1 MKMQIEDLMDL
12 YVGEDAAELGDRLP
26 PLPGPGKGRR
36 KPVVPMKKR
45 SHVRRTVGIAA
56 SILIVLG
63 IAGALMLGFGNGKR
77 DSNTLAPGENPPAV
91 SAWGTIPSAAPETE
105 ESTEQEAVQ
114 STEEAQPDDNAADF
128 RLIEGASSDYAYCC
142 QGNLLFDGTQYY
154 TLRDGKIVPTEVQTI
169 HIDFYAYGNWN
180 LYIDYI
186 IDQDGEIALRD
197 RSVNEEM
204 FYVERI
210 SGSSDT
216 LRIMLRRNDQPRIAG
231 FAYPVF
237 YNIETGE
244 VSDPLANVP
253 ELYDHGTVCYAQ
265 ISPSMQWALVQTL
278 EYEETDGAYTQTDG
292 GNYLCNLETGTML
305 RLETQL
311 PMDETQNLDLSQM
324 EQIHT
329 FWGSDDTLYVW
340 LCQYA
345 HQDIVSE
352 EDKLFLAAYEPDS
365 GTLRYV
371 HQMSNSTTVVFSE
384 SRDYIGDMDYGTDGN
399 NVLVTDAKEG
409 KRWKITDVYLEGSYD
424 DIANRM
430 VFAGTD
436 GQIYLV
442 DEVKKGYACLN
453 DRFAMP
459 KEAISVMRLQ
469 SEHLLCI
476 YTEGGCYCYAL
487 PDDLPLAPMTEV
499 GAS

>member
-12 YVGEDAAELGDRLP
+12 YVGEDAAELGERLP
-26 PLPGPGKGRR
+26 PLPEPGKGRR

-63 IAGALMLGFGNGKR
+63 IAGALMLGFGNRQTG
-77 DSNTLAPGENPPAV
+77 STLAPGETPPNV
-91 SAWGTIPSAAPETE
+91 SQWGVIPSEEPETE
-105 ESTEQEAVQ
+105 KSAEQEAVQ
-114 STEEAQPDDNAADF
+114 STEEAQPDDNTSDF
-128 RLIEGASSDYAYCC
+128 LLIEGASSDYAYCC
-142 QGNLLFDGTQYY
+142 QGNLFFDGKQYY
-154 TLRDGKIVPTEVQTI
+154 TLQDGRIVPTEVQTI
-169 HIDFYAYGNWN
+169 HIDFYAYGDWN

-186 IDQDGEIALRD
+186 IDQDGELALRD
-197 RSVNEEM
+197 RSVNEDM

-216 LRIMLRRNDQPRIAG
+216 LRIMLRRDDQPRIGG

-237 YNIETGE
+237 YNIKTG
-244 VSDPLANVP
+244 VMSDPLANVP
-253 ELYDHGTVCYAQ
+253 ELYDHGTVYYAQ
-265 ISPSMQWALVQTL
+265 ISPSMQWALVQTQNDIA
-278 EYEETDGAYTQTDG
+278 DGDSNSQTDG
-292 GNYLCNLETGTML
+292 GNFLCNLETGTML
-305 RLETQL
+305 RLETQM
-311 PMDETQNLDLSQM
+311 PMDETQNLNLSQM

-340 LCQYA
+340 LYQSA
-345 HQDIVSE
+345 NQDNVE
-352 EDKLFLAAYEPDS
+352 EQRFLAAYEPDS

-371 HQMSNSTTVVFSE
+371 HQMPNSTTVILSE
-384 SRDYIGDMDYGTDGN
+384 SRDYIGDMDDGTAGSS
-399 NVLVTDAKEG
+399 VLITDAKEG
-409 KRWKITDVYLEGSYD
+409 KQWQITDVYLGGSYD
-424 DIANRM
+424 EVPNRM

-476 YTEGGCYCYAL
+476 YTERGCSCYAL
-487 PDDLPLAPMTEV
+487 PDDLLLAPMTEV